1 MIKFMMG
8 IYIFGIFCRS
18 QAMYN
23 IYKLNKICIKATR
36 NKYIVISWVIS
47 IIIWPLY
54 WLRDF
59 INYYLDWDPEDFKK

>member
-23 IYKLNKICIKATR
+23 IFKRYKVTR
-36 NKYIVISWVIS
+36 NNKYIVISWVIS

-59 INYYLDWDPEDFKK
+59 INYYLDCDPEDFKK